1 MAILLARTVSSV
13 CDFPFASAQHSKLK
27 TARARFIGADN
38 QPRLFDVK
46 LNHYSCAKRFKRC
59 MPFRLCLGS
68 PLDGLGLVA
77 LSQFSVNKQFGGAF
91 RTRPIDAY
99 SFKRE
104 T

>member
-1 MAILLARTVSSV
+1 
-13 CDFPFASAQHSKLK
+13 
-27 TARARFIGADN
+27 
-38 QPRLFDVK
+38 
-46 LNHYSCAKRFKRC
+46 

-77 LSQFSVNKQFGGAF
+77 LSQFFVNKQLGGAF
-91 RTRPIDAY
+91 RARPIDAY

>member
-1 MAILLARTVSSV
+1 M
-13 CDFPFASAQHSKLK
+13 
-27 TARARFIGADN
+27 
-38 QPRLFDVK
+38 FDVK

-77 LSQFSVNKQFGGAF
+77 LSQFFVNKQFGGAF
-91 RTRPIDAY
+91 RARPIDAY